1 MKVIDLTYTIKEE
14 MTVFPGTEMPK
25 LINTSNYEKDGFR
38 ETSIS
43 IYSHV
48 GTHMDP
54 PAHIYPDR
62 TTLDEFPASQFVG
75 KGLVINCR
83 DLNEGEDITLDCILK
98 YGKKA
103 EKVDFL
109 LFNTGWDKYWG
120 TDKYF
125 GDYPC
130 VNDNVLDYVV
140 NGNYKGIGFDTI
152 GIDPV
157 LDENLSRHKKLF
169 KDKDIVNIEN
179 LKNLE
184 LCGEEIFKFSCCPLK
199 IENSDGA
206 PVRAIAWFE

>member
-1 MKVIDLTYTIKEE
+1 MKAIDLTYTIKEE

-62 TTLDEFPASQFVG
+62 TTLDDFPASQFVG
-75 KGLVINCR
+75 KGLVIDCR
-83 DLNEGEDITLDCILK
+83 DLNEGEDITIDCILK

-120 TDKYF
+120 NDKYF

-130 VNDNVLDYVV
+130 VNDEVLDYVL

-157 LDENLSRHKKLF
+157 SDENLSRHKKLF

>member
-1 MKVIDLTYTIKEE
+1 MKAIDLTYTIKEE

-62 TTLDEFPASQFVG
+62 TTLDEFPASQFIG
-75 KGLVINCR
+75 KGLVIDCR

-130 VNDNVLDYVV
+130 VNDEVLDYVL

-157 LDENLSRHKKLF
+157 SDEKLTRHKKLF

-184 LCGEEIFKFSCCPLK
+184 LFGDKIFNFSCCPLK
-199 IENSDGA
+199 VENSDGA
-206 PVRAIAWFE
+206 PVRAVAWFE

>member
-1 MKVIDLTYTIKEE
+1 MKAIDLTYTIKEE

-25 LINTSNYEKDGFR
+25 LITTSNYEKDGFR

-62 TTLDEFPASQFVG
+62 TTLDEFPASQFIG
-75 KGLVINCR
+75 KGLVIDCR
-83 DLNEGEDITLDCILK
+83 DLNEGEDITIDCILK
-98 YGKKA
+98 YGEKA
-103 EKVDFL
+103 EKVEFL

-130 VNDNVLDYVV
+130 VNDDVLDYVL

-157 LDENLSRHKKLF
+157 SDENLSRHKKLF

>member
-75 KGLVINCR
+75 KGLVIDCR

-103 EKVDFL
+103 EEVDFL

-157 LDENLSRHKKLF
+157 SDEKLTRHKKLF

-184 LCGEEIFKFSCCPLK
+184 LCRDEIFNFSCCPLK
-199 IENSDGA
+199 VENSDGA
-206 PVRAIAWFE
+206 PVRAVAWFE

>member
-1 MKVIDLTYTIKEE
+1 MKAIDLTYTIKEE

-25 LINTSNYEKDGFR
+25 LITTSNYEKDGFR

-62 TTLDEFPASQFVG
+62 TTLDEFPASQFIG
-75 KGLVINCR
+75 KGLVIDCR

-130 VNDNVLDYVV
+130 VNDDVLDYVL

-157 LDENLSRHKKLF
+157 SDEKLTRHKKLF

-184 LCGEEIFKFSCCPLK
+184 LCGDEIFNFSCCPLK
-199 IENSDGA
+199 VENSDGA
-206 PVRAIAWFE
+206 PVRAVAWFE

>member
-1 MKVIDLTYTIKEE
+1 MKAIDLTYTIKEE

-25 LINTSNYEKDGFR
+25 LITTSNYEKDGFR

-62 TTLDEFPASQFVG
+62 TTLDEFPASQFIG
-75 KGLVINCR
+75 KGLVIDCR
-83 DLNEGEDITLDCILK
+83 DLNEGEDITIDCILK

-130 VNDNVLDYVV
+130 VNDDVLDYVL

-157 LDENLSRHKKLF
+157 SDENLSRHKKLF

-184 LCGEEIFKFSCCPLK
+184 LCGDEIFNFSCCPLK
-199 IENSDGA
+199 VENSDGA
-206 PVRAIAWFE
+206 PVRAVAWFE

>member
-1 MKVIDLTYTIKEE
+1 MKAIDLTYTIKEE

-75 KGLVINCR
+75 KGLVIDCR
-83 DLNEGEDITLDCILK
+83 DLNEGEDITIDCILK

-120 TDKYF
+120 NDKYF

-130 VNDNVLDYVV
+130 VNDEVLDYVL

-157 LDENLSRHKKLF
+157 SDENLSRHKKLF

-179 LKNLE
+179 LKNLG
-184 LCGEEIFKFSCCPLK
+184 LCGDEIFNFSCCPLK

-206 PVRAIAWFE
+206 PVRAVAWFE

>member
-1 MKVIDLTYTIKEE
+1 MKAIDLTYTIKEE

-54 PAHIYPDR
+54 PAHIYSDR

-75 KGLVINCR
+75 KGLVIDCR
-83 DLNEGEDITLDCILK
+83 DLNEGEDITIDCILK
-98 YGKKA
+98 YGEKA

-130 VNDNVLDYVV
+130 VNDEVLDYVL

-157 LDENLSRHKKLF
+157 SDEKLTRHKKLF

-184 LCGEEIFKFSCCPLK
+184 LCGDKIFNFSCCPLK
-199 IENSDGA
+199 VENSDGA
-206 PVRAIAWFE
+206 PVRAVAWFE

>member
-75 KGLVINCR
+75 KGLVIDCR

-103 EKVDFL
+103 EEVDFL

-130 VNDNVLDYVV
+130 VNDDVLDYVV

-157 LDENLSRHKKLF
+157 SDENLSRHKKLF

>member
-1 MKVIDLTYTIKEE
+1 MKAIDLTYTIKEE

-25 LINTSNYEKDGFR
+25 LITTSNYEKDGFR

-43 IYSHV
+43 LYSHV

-75 KGLVINCR
+75 KGLVIDCG

-125 GDYPC
+125 EDYPC
-130 VNDNVLDYVV
+130 VNDEVLDYVL

-157 LDENLSRHKKLF
+157 SDEKLTRHKKLF
-169 KDKDIVNIEN
+169 KDKDVINIEN

-184 LCGEEIFKFSCCPLK
+184 LCGDEIFNFSCCPLK
-199 IENSDGA
+199 VENSDGA
-206 PVRAIAWFE
+206 PIRAVAWFE

>member
-1 MKVIDLTYTIKEE
+1 MKAIDLTYTIKEE

-75 KGLVINCR
+75 KGLVIDCR
-83 DLNEGEDITLDCILK
+83 DLNEGEDITIDCILK

-130 VNDNVLDYVV
+130 VNDEVLDYVL

-157 LDENLSRHKKLF
+157 SDENLSRHKKLF

>member
-1 MKVIDLTYTIKEE
+1 MKAIDLTYTIKEE

-25 LINTSNYEKDGFR
+25 LITTSDYEKDGFR

-62 TTLDEFPASQFVG
+62 TTLDEFPASQFIG
-75 KGLVINCR
+75 KGLVIDCR
-83 DLNEGEDITLDCILK
+83 DLNEGEDITIDCILK
-98 YGKKA
+98 YGEKA

-125 GDYPC
+125 GEYPC
-130 VNDNVLDYVV
+130 VNDEVLDYVI

-157 LDENLSRHKKLF
+157 SDENLSRHKKLF

-184 LCGEEIFKFSCCPLK
+184 LCGDEIFNFSCCPLK

-206 PVRAIAWFE
+206 PVRAVAWFE

>member
-1 MKVIDLTYTIKEE
+1 MKAIDLTYTIKEE

-75 KGLVINCR
+75 KGLVIDCR
-83 DLNEGEDITLDCILK
+83 DLNEGEDITIDCILK

-130 VNDNVLDYVV
+130 VNDDVLDYVL

-157 LDENLSRHKKLF
+157 SDEKLTRHKKLF

-184 LCGEEIFKFSCCPLK
+184 LCRDKIFNFSCCPLK
-199 IENSDGA
+199 VENSDGA
-206 PVRAIAWFE
+206 PVRAVAWFE

>member
-1 MKVIDLTYTIKEE
+1 MKAIDLTYTIKEE

-25 LINTSNYEKDGFR
+25 LITTSNYEKDGFR

-62 TTLDEFPASQFVG
+62 TTLDEFPASQFIG
-75 KGLVINCR
+75 KGLVIDCR
-83 DLNEGEDITLDCILK
+83 DLNEGEDITIDCILK
-98 YGKKA
+98 YGEKA

-120 TDKYF
+120 NDKYF

-130 VNDNVLDYVV
+130 VNDEVLDYVL

-157 LDENLSRHKKLF
+157 SDENLSRHKKLF

>member
-1 MKVIDLTYTIKEE
+1 MKAIDLTYTIKEE

-25 LINTSNYEKDGFR
+25 LITTSNYEKDGFR

-75 KGLVINCR
+75 KGLVIDCR
-83 DLNEGEDITLDCILK
+83 DLNEGEDITIDCILK
-98 YGKKA
+98 YGEKA

-130 VNDNVLDYVV
+130 VNDDVLDYVL

-157 LDENLSRHKKLF
+157 SDENLSRHKKLF

>member
-1 MKVIDLTYTIKEE
+1 MKAIDLTYTIKEE

-25 LINTSNYEKDGFR
+25 LITTSDYEKDGFR

-62 TTLDEFPASQFVG
+62 TTLDDFPASQFVG
-75 KGLVINCR
+75 KGLVIDCR
-83 DLNEGEDITLDCILK
+83 DLNEGEDITIDCILK

-120 TDKYF
+120 NDKYF

-130 VNDNVLDYVV
+130 VNDEVLDYVL

-157 LDENLSRHKKLF
+157 SDENLSRHKKLF